1 MKPRKVLTPEERAVH
16 KKHALIRTL
25 VIDVLVIVVSTAIL
39 GVSIWKWFAIGGRSS
54 AVGGHVV
61 PWGIGISATG
71 LAGSIVKAYLLSAH
85 AHFKARELKAREPK
99 TKLTKEQKIVVKAIQ
114 RSKELE
120 DAKAENDRLLHQL
133 KEKHKGLEI
142 EI

>member
-1 MKPRKVLTPEERAVH
+1 M
-16 KKHALIRTL
+16 
-25 VIDVLVIVVSTAIL
+25 
-39 GVSIWKWFAIGGRSS
+39 
-54 AVGGHVV
+54 
-61 PWGIGISATG
+61 SATG
-71 LAGSIVKAYLLSAH
+71 LTGSIVKAYLLSARS
-85 AHFKARELKAREPK
+85 HFKARELKTREPK
-99 TKLTKEQKIVVKAIQ
+99 TKLTKEQKIVVKAIH